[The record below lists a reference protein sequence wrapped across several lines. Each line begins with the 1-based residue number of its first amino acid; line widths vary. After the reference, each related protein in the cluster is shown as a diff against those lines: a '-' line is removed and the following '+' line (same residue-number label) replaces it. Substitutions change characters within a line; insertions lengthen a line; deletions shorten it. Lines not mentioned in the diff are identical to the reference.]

1 MKFLLSSEETECA
14 AGTSLVDLFLVQE
27 IYLLSDC
34 LNAPADEFGEACVQ
48 SELAALYILWISKQ
62 VPAVKLKLEERLH
75 SLGSLEDVL
84 ARACPERSRLW
95 THLIA

>member
-1 MKFLLSSEETECA
+1 MVSSEETECA
-14 AGTSLVDLFLVQE
+14 AGTSLVDLFLAQE

-48 SELAALYILWISKQ
+48 TELAALYILWISKQ